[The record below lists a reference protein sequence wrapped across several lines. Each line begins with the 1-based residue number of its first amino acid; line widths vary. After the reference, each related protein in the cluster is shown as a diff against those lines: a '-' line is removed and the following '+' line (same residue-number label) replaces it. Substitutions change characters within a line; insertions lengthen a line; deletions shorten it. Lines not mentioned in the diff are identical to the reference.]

1 MLDKPRE
8 RRTKAE
14 IEVIRAAILQ
24 VVGSDPPMTVRQV
37 FYQLLVRGVIEKTEA
52 EYQNVVIRLISE
64 MRLDGSLPWDWIVD
78 ESRRMRV
85 TQTFD
90 NIKDAIEHTAR
101 TYRRCAMAQS
111 DSSFTFLYGTALAIQ
126 RAEEAGK
133 ELCNLPTRPT
143 QREGQPTRPRF
154 CRCRIGYATTP
165 RFARYRAGGD
175 RATHLSQRRHCGSR
189 RIPNASCC
197 GHGYISGKQRGKNPP

>member
-24 VVGSDPPMTVRQV
+24 VVGSDPPMTVRQA
-37 FYQLLVRGVIEKTEA
+37 FYQLVVRGVIEKTEA
-52 EYQNVVIRLISE
+52 EYQNMVIRL

-101 TYRRCAMAQS
+101 TWRCAMAQS

-143 QREGQPTRPRF
+143 KREGQPHAHGFAGDSVESDTLPPRVL
-154 CRCRIGYATTP
+154 RDIVQEVIEQ
-165 RFARYRAGGD
+165 
-175 RATHLSQRRHCGSR
+175 H
-189 RIPNASCC
+189 I
-197 GHGYISGKQRGKNPP
+197 